1 MNNFNEFLD
10 YKKCESYAQLLLA
23 AEVDIEY
30 FCEVTVG
37 LAEQNSLTDE
47 ALLNELGFRNML
59 GGISN
64 LARGAAGVGNVAGS
78 LGRDAGNAV
87 GNAANTAGN
96 WLGNKFNA
104 AKTAVGNAANS
115 VKQGVQAVG
124 NDIGA
129 RYKQG
134 ANTETLKQASNA
146 IQALQK
152 QLKTMGY
159 PDNFLAQTLQPL
171 YQQVSQDFQ
180 SNQQKGHQIGA
191 GMGQPQPGMGQS
203 GQAV

>member
-1 MNNFNEFLD
+1 MNDFNEFLN

-47 ALLNELGFRNML
+47 TLLNELGFRNML

-64 LARGAAGVGNVAGS
+64 MARGAAGVGNVAGS

-87 GNAANTAGN
+87 GNAATSAGN
-96 WLGNKFNA
+96 WLGNKYNA

-115 VKQGVQAVG
+115 VKQGAQNMG
-124 NDIGA
+124 NNIAD

-159 PDNFLAQTLQPL
+159 PDSFLAQTLQPL

-180 SNQQKGHQIGA
+180 SNQTRGHKIGNGFD
-191 GMGQPQPGMGQS
+191 GMSLAPN
-203 GQAV
+203 QATA